1 MFFRRENPKPL
12 TFQQRVDAA
21 AQAGF
26 TTRQEGGRVR
36 LTRGRFAALVAEDEG
51 GAPLIETSGLLLG
64 NDIAEL
70 TNGGYQMFFMT
81 PAGKRA
87 PALADQLHELHAFD
101 EDLREALGL
110 QSLYNE
116 SLGTT
121 SAKHLYDR
129 VEERDDNTPKEPW
142 RAVKADSDFV
152 PGASAASQSPT
163 QAASKIGSPE

>member
-1 MFFRRENPKPL
+1 MFFRRENPKPR
-12 TFQQRVDAA
+12 TFQQRIDAA
-21 AQAGF
+21 SQAGF
-26 TTRQEGGRVR
+26 TARQESGGRMR
-36 LTRGRFAALVAEDEG
+36 LTRGRYAAIVAEGHG
-51 GAPLIETSGLLLG
+51 GTPLLETSGLTLG

-81 PAGKRA
+81 PAGKRV
-87 PALADQLHELHAFD
+87 PALAPQLEELHAFD

-142 RAVKADSDFV
+142 QAVKADS
-152 PGASAASQSPT
+152 AYAR
-163 QAASKIGSPE
+163 E